1 MAVSMM
7 KEWQGKIINVESIVM
22 DEDTTPLAEANRK
35 WRLVWKRKVMP
46 IIQRNI
52 SPIFCMLFKKQKIQT
67 TRVQKQYHILKSVST
82 TSLPWTE
89 KILQIKKKNLKS
101 LTPYIYGDHSN
112 CRENCACVRNLNTYI
127 PKNLPYSKYLS
138 DRRPSREAGQP
149 RKFPSKWEFQQHSSC
164 LSSKTPALVRVRELL
179 QLLPK
184 RTWD

>member
-89 KILQIKKKNLKS
+89 KILQIKKKTWNLWHRIFMVIIVIVEK
-101 LTPYIYGDHSN
+101 I
-112 CRENCACVRNLNTYI
+112 
-127 PKNLPYSKYLS
+127 
-138 DRRPSREAGQP
+138 
-149 RKFPSKWEFQQHSSC
+149 
-164 LSSKTPALVRVRELL
+164 VRVYEILTLIFQRIF
-179 QLLPK
+179 
-184 RTWD
+184 RTANTSVTADQAEKLANLGSSQANESFNNTVAA